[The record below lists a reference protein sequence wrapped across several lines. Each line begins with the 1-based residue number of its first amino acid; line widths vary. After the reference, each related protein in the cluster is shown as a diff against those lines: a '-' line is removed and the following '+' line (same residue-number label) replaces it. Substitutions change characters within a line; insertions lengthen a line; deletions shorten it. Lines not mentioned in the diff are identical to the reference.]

1 MHNKNFIDARNKISN
16 PKKRGEDKAVEALD
30 WIRRWGHS
38 SPLIIDQLSGVKRRG
53 LSKRLVDDG
62 LLKVSMSASGGYF
75 NDVPHKILT
84 LTPKG
89 FQILDHF
96 NQLNYGYDFSKPVNQ
111 LELRHHHICQK
122 LTLEY
127 LLTSQN
133 LMSFSTE
140 IDRADK
146 SILSLKQPDVV
157 LRFDQTLPDLIEH
170 GIQQLSTVA
179 LEIELTGKYDRK
191 FDQFAHS
198 TLIALGESG
207 SYDEME
213 IYFDSAHQLA
223 RYKNAFM
230 PGKEINV
237 WEKNDRGYWEVE
249 DKVVIPQNIKH
260 KIQFKLLS

>member
-1 MHNKNFIDARNKISN
+1 MISNNFLKARNRIQN
-16 PKKRGEDKAVEALD
+16 PKKRGQEKALEALD

-53 LSKRLVDDG
+53 LSKRLVDGG
-62 LLKVSMSASGGYF
+62 LVKVTMSGSGGYF

-84 LTPKG
+84 LTSKG

-96 NQLNYGYDFSKPVNQ
+96 KKLNYGYDFTKSVNQ

-122 LTLEY
+122 ITLEY
-127 LLTSQN
+127 LLNSQN
-133 LMSFSTE
+133 LMNFSTE

-146 SILSLKQPDVV
+146 SILMSKQPDVV
-157 LRFDQTLPDLIEH
+157 LVFDQTLPHFIEQD
-170 GIQQLSTVA
+170 IQRLSVVA
-179 LEIELTGKYDRK
+179 VEVVLTGKYDRK
-191 FDQFAHS
+191 FDQFLHS
-198 TLIALGESG
+198 SLISLGENG

-230 PGKEINV
+230 PGREVNV

-249 DKVVIPQNIKH
+249 EKVVIPQNIKH
-260 KIQFKLLS
+260 KIQFKLLP